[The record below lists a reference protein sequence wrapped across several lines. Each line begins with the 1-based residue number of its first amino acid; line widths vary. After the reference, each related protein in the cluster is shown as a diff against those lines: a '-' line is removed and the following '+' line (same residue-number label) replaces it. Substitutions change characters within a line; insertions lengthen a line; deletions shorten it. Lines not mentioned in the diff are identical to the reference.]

1 MGNKKTKKSK
11 KGKKIIKSKIM
22 KIIIIIKIN
31 GTISR
36 STIDMVTIF
45 KKFSLIFF
53 KTNISLRI

>member
-1 MGNKKTKKSK
+1 
-11 KGKKIIKSKIM
+11 M

-53 KTNISLRI
+53 KTNISRI